1 MLRMLQRMKPRTT
14 WADVALACAIGAGLA
29 WYLATWWAA

>member
-1 MLRMLQRMKPRTT
+1 MNRTT

-29 WYLATWWAA
+29 WYLVQWWGSV

>member
-1 MLRMLQRMKPRTT
+1 MNRTT

-29 WYLATWWAA
+29 WYLVRWWGSV